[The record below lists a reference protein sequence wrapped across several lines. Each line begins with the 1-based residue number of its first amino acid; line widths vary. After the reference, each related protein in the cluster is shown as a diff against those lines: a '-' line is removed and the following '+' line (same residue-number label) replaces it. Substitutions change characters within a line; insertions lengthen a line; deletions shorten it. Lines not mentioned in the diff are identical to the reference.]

1 MKKLLFNFLF
11 LHHFYLQINMFKH
24 IILLID
30 LQKGKLIYQ
39 NSLAT
44 ENPGK
49 IKGFYIKTLFWMET
63 CARNGNITQSKM
75 GK

>member
-1 MKKLLFNFLF
+1 ML
-11 LHHFYLQINMFKH
+11 KH

-30 LQKGKLIYQ
+30 LQKGKLLYQ

-49 IKGFYIKTLFWMET
+49 IKGFYTKTLFWVET
-63 CARNGNITQSKM
+63 CARNGSITQSKIE
-75 GK
+75 K

>member
-1 MKKLLFNFLF
+1 
-11 LHHFYLQINMFKH
+11 MFKH

-30 LQKGKLIYQ
+30 LQKGELLYQ
-39 NSLAT
+39 NLLAT

-49 IKGFYIKTLFWMET
+49 INGFYIKTLFWMET
-63 CARNGNITQSKM
+63 CTRNGSITQSKM

>member
-1 MKKLLFNFLF
+1 ML
-11 LHHFYLQINMFKH
+11 KH

-30 LQKGKLIYQ
+30 LQKGKLLYQ

-49 IKGFYIKTLFWMET
+49 IKGFYTKTLFWVET
-63 CARNGNITQSKM
+63 CARNGSITQSKM